1 MPYMHSDIFS
11 AGCKNTSIVEAD
23 YYNAYILG
31 VRCIAQMQNDIVDLR
46 ARLAEKMAG
55 EITLSENPG
64 ETIKKWRKSFAI
76 SQIDLSHSIGVSPS
90 VVSDY
95 ESGRRKSPGTAVIS
109 RIVEALL
116 DLDEKAGSHKI
127 RAYETMLIERIS
139 SSIILD
145 IHEYRSPVPLSVFE
159 QSIGAQRISGNFD
172 RHINGYTIVD
182 SLNAIFQM
190 SSSEFYRLYG
200 WSTERALI
208 FCNVS
213 TGRSPMVALR
223 VTPLKP
229 AAVVLHGL
237 EPGRID
243 PVAKKIAAIESFPLM
258 TSTMDIGQMINA
270 LKGLKE

>member
-1 MPYMHSDIFS
+1 
-11 AGCKNTSIVEAD
+11 
-23 YYNAYILG
+23 
-31 VRCIAQMQNDIVDLR
+31 MQNDIVDLR

-64 ETIKKWRKSFAI
+64 ETIKKWRKSFEV
-76 SQIDLSHSIGVSPS
+76 SQIDLANSISVSPS

-95 ESGRRKSPGTAVIS
+95 ESGRRRSPGTTVIS

-127 RAYETMLIERIS
+127 RAYETMLIERYNS
-139 SSIILD
+139 SVILD
-145 IHEYRSPVPLSVFE
+145 IHEYRSPVHLSAFE
-159 QSIGAQRISGNFD
+159 KMINGQRISGNFD

-223 VTPLKP
+223 VTTLKP

-237 EPGRID
+237 EPDKID

-258 TSTMDIGQMINA
+258 TSTMDISQMINA
-270 LKGLKE
+270 LKGMRE

>member
-1 MPYMHSDIFS
+1 MEN
-11 AGCKNTSIVEAD
+11 NTSFVDVD
-23 YYNAYILG
+23 YYNAHIVGL
-31 VRCIAQMQNDIVDLR
+31 RSIALMQNDIVELR

-64 ETIKKWRKSFAI
+64 ETIKKWRKSFEI
-76 SQIDLSHSIGVSPS
+76 SQIDLSNSIGVSPS

-95 ESGRRKSPGTAVIS
+95 ESGRRKSPGTTIIS

-127 RAYETMLIERIS
+127 RTYETMLIERYNS
-139 SSIILD
+139 SVILD
-145 IHEYRSPVPLSVFE
+145 IHEYRSPVPLSAFE
-159 QSIGAQRISGNFD
+159 KMIGADRISGNFD
-172 RHINGYTIVD
+172 RSINGYTIVD

-223 VTPLKP
+223 VTTLKP

-237 EPGRID
+237 EPERID
-243 PVAKKIAAIESFPLM
+243 PVAKKIATIESFPLM
-258 TSTMDIGQMINA
+258 TSTMDISQMINA
-270 LKGLKE
+270 LKGLTE